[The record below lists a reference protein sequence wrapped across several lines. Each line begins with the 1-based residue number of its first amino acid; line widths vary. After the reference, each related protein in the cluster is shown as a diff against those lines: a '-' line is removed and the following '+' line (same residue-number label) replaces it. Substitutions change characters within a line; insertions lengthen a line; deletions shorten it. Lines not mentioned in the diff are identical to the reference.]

1 MFVKNIYRLT
11 AFFRL

>member
-1 MFVKNIYRLT
+1 GPET